1 MRVGLTIGDLGAE
14 HSNVMPATG
23 EGAADILNV
32 DRCPATVV
40 WRIGL
45 GNVPDAQDFAFSD

>member
-1 MRVGLTIGDLGAE
+1 MSVGLTIGDLGAE
-14 HSNVMPATG
+14 HSNVMPATRQ
-23 EGAADILNV
+23 GAADILNV